1 MALVDARDVERLKCA
16 QMQANR
22 IGRGVENTFGVLMPG

>member
-1 MALVDARDVERLKCA
+1 MALVDDRGVERPKCV

-22 IGRGVENTFGVLMPG
+22 IGRGVENTFGVLMAG